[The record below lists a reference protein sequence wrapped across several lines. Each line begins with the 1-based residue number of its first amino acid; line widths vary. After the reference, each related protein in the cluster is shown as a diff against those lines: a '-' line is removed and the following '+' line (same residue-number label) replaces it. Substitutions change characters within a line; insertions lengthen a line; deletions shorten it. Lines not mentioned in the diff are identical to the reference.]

1 MNIFRTFL
9 DHARDQNQAIACGT
23 HFYSAVPLELGHSE
37 NYYRSLFEEA
47 KLTEDEAGSVE
58 DVISSN
64 IGEIKQALKRDRD
77 KLSMK
82 SVYMNRWS
90 LFYIA
95 IVTIFSAVLI
105 NLIIFFIMGYLIRLS
120 IPMVVVGNM
129 FFFVAILI
137 YCVIKRDFFRKIAER
152 DFMVLY
158 DDYKNRELVL
168 AEYEL
173 IHDVTKDRGEK
184 YSFNPVEGKSTD
196 WSLNNSREDT
206 DDIFEDSDD
215 DLK

>member
-64 IGEIKQALKRDRD
+64 IEEIKQALKRDRD

-90 LFYIA
+90 LFYIVV
-95 IVTIFSAVLI
+95 VTILSVAFI
-105 NLIIFFIMGYLIRLS
+105 NLIVFFIASSLFRLS
-120 IPMVVVGNM
+120 VPTIVIGNI
-129 FFFVAILI
+129 FISAII
-137 YCVIKRDFFRKIAER
+137 FTYCAINRDFFRKIAER
-152 DFMVLY
+152 DFMLFY